1 MANYILKGYI
11 NCVDGRSIL
20 AAVPRMIDRVNLR
33 VIDKIRGVGSGSMAG
48 DLSMHKFRG
57 RHWLINLAKTNG
69 RASRSSA
76 VIDEVM
82 KSRLTF

>member
-1 MANYILKGYI
+1 
-11 NCVDGRSIL
+11 
-20 AAVPRMIDRVNLR
+20 MIDRVNLR

-69 RASRSSA
+69 RARDRPS
-76 VIDEVM
+76 
-82 KSRLTF
+82 